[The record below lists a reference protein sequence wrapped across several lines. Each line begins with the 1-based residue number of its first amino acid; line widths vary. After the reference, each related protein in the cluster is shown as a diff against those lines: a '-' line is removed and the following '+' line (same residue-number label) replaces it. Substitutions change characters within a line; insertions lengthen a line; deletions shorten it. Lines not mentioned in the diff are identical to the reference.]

1 MKGNSTFAE
10 RAFGFYQRLTP
21 PGHLPGTVEVMNPYR
36 DPDVKQYVKRFLQR
50 YYSDNRRRIAVFGI
64 NPGRFGAGITGI
76 TFTDLAASRR
86 VAAGAR
92 GGSDQDNPMKF

>member
-36 DPDVKQYVKRFLQR
+36 DPDVRQYVKRFLQR

-64 NPGRFGAGITGI
+64 NPGGVR
-76 TFTDLAASRR
+76 SRHHR
-86 VAAGAR
+86 HHLHGR
-92 GGSDQDNPMKF
+92 IGTLLGF

>member
-21 PGHLPGTVEVMNPYR
+21 PGHLPGKVEVMNPYR
-36 DPDVKQYVKRFLQR
+36 DPEVRQYVRRFLQR

-64 NPGRFGAGITGI
+64 NPGSFGGLRRTKGATGSCPWGS
-76 TFTDLAASRR
+76 TSL
-86 VAAGAR
+86 R
-92 GGSDQDNPMKF
+92 GRSLIY